1 MPTRRIETPK
11 KTGTYEQKEQKQ
23 SRVRPGPQRRQKW
36 EFLDKTIKQL
46 SIFRNIYAIHE
57 NCDRE
62 LETIGN
68 DIKDF

>member
-1 MPTRRIETPK
+1 MRK
-11 KTGTYEQKEQKQ
+11 K
-23 SRVRPGPQRRQKW
+23 SRNSQGWDQAHRDFRNGNSY
-36 EFLDKTIKQL
+36 TIKQL

-68 DIKDF
+68 YIKDF